1 LQKTEFVQ
9 NSLSI
14 SIIPLKGLHCFIKDL
29 DPQMN
34 IALIILAA
42 GKGTRMQSELPKVL
56 HKVAG
61 APMLIHAMRAGRALE
76 PKRTIIVAGHGF
88 EAVSAAASAEDP
100 EVEIVRQEAQLG
112 TGHAVDQ
119 ARAALDDFDGTV
131 IVLYGDCPLIQPR
144 TLEELTATLSTA
156 AVSVLG
162 FEAENLA
169 RYGRLITDGDRLKR
183 IVEFKDATPAER
195 AVRLCNS
202 GVMAASA
209 QLLFDL
215 LSEIDANNASGE
227 LYLTDVIGK
236 AVGRGLSCTAIRCA
250 ERETLGVNSRV
261 ELMQAEKEF
270 QTLRRA
276 EALEDGISMP
286 APETVH
292 FSYDTVIGRD
302 AIIEQNVVFGPGV
315 TVESGAQ
322 IRAFSHLEGAHVARG
337 CVVGPYARLR
347 PGAELAEDVKIGNFV
362 EIKASTLDEGAKV
375 NHLSYIGDAHIG
387 ARANIGAGTITCNYD
402 GVMKHHTSI
411 GEAAFIG
418 SNTMLVAPI
427 TVGQDA
433 MTASGS
439 VITRDVPAGDLAI
452 ARSKQDNKAGFSVK
466 LMNKLRALKAA
477 KQS

>member
-1 LQKTEFVQ
+1 
-9 NSLSI
+9 
-14 SIIPLKGLHCFIKDL
+14 
-29 DPQMN
+29 MN

-88 EAVSAAASAEDP
+88 EAVRAAARAEDP
-100 EVEIVRQEAQLG
+100 EVEIVRQETQLG

-162 FEAENLA
+162 FEAENPA

-477 KQS
+477 KQN

>member
-1 LQKTEFVQ
+1 
-9 NSLSI
+9 
-14 SIIPLKGLHCFIKDL
+14 
-29 DPQMN
+29 MN

-88 EAVSAAASAEDP
+88 EAVSAAARAEVP

-162 FEAENLA
+162 FEAENPA

>member
-1 LQKTEFVQ
+1 
-9 NSLSI
+9 
-14 SIIPLKGLHCFIKDL
+14 
-29 DPQMN
+29 MN

-76 PKRTIIVAGHGF
+76 PKRTIIVAGNGF
-88 EAVSAAASAEDP
+88 EAVSATARAEDP
-100 EVEIVRQEAQLG
+100 EVEIVRQETQLG

-162 FEAENLA
+162 FEAENPA

-209 QLLFDL
+209 ELLFDL

-477 KQS
+477 KQN

>member
-1 LQKTEFVQ
+1 
-9 NSLSI
+9 
-14 SIIPLKGLHCFIKDL
+14 
-29 DPQMN
+29 MN

-56 HKVAG
+56 HNVAS
-61 APMLIHAMRAGRALE
+61 APMLVHAMRAGRALE

-88 EAVSAAASAEDP
+88 EAVSAAARAEDP

-162 FEAENLA
+162 FEAENPA

-477 KQS
+477 KQN

>member
-1 LQKTEFVQ
+1 
-9 NSLSI
+9 
-14 SIIPLKGLHCFIKDL
+14 
-29 DPQMN
+29 MN

-88 EAVSAAASAEDP
+88 EAVSATARAEDP
-100 EVEIVRQEAQLG
+100 EVEIVRQETQLG

-162 FEAENLA
+162 FEAENPA

-209 QLLFDL
+209 ELLFDL

-236 AVGRGLSCTAIRCA
+236 AVGRGFSCTAIRCA

-477 KQS
+477 KQN

>member
-1 LQKTEFVQ
+1 
-9 NSLSI
+9 
-14 SIIPLKGLHCFIKDL
+14 
-29 DPQMN
+29 MN

-88 EAVSAAASAEDP
+88 EAVRAAARAEDP
-100 EVEIVRQEAQLG
+100 EVEIVRQETQLG

-162 FEAENLA
+162 FEAENPA

-209 QLLFDL
+209 ELLFDL
-215 LSEIDANNASGE
+215 LSEIDASNASGE

-347 PGAELAEDVKIGNFV
+347 PGAELAENVKIGNFV

-477 KQS
+477 KQN

>member
-1 LQKTEFVQ
+1 
-9 NSLSI
+9 
-14 SIIPLKGLHCFIKDL
+14 
-29 DPQMN
+29 MN

-61 APMLIHAMRAGRALE
+61 APMLIHAMRAGRAVE

-88 EAVSAAASAEDP
+88 EAVSATARAEDP

-144 TLEELTATLSTA
+144 TLEELTATFSTA

-162 FEAENLA
+162 FEAENPA

-209 QLLFDL
+209 ELLFDL

-477 KQS
+477 KQN

>member
-1 LQKTEFVQ
+1 
-9 NSLSI
+9 
-14 SIIPLKGLHCFIKDL
+14 
-29 DPQMN
+29 MN

-88 EAVSAAASAEDP
+88 EAVSATARAEDP
-100 EVEIVRQEAQLG
+100 EVEIVRQETQLG

-162 FEAENLA
+162 FEAENPA

-209 QLLFDL
+209 ELLFDL

-347 PGAELAEDVKIGNFV
+347 PGAELAENVKIGNFV

-466 LMNKLRALKAA
+466 LMNKLHALKAA
-477 KQS
+477 KKS

>member
-1 LQKTEFVQ
+1 
-9 NSLSI
+9 
-14 SIIPLKGLHCFIKDL
+14 
-29 DPQMN
+29 
-34 IALIILAA
+34 
-42 GKGTRMQSELPKVL
+42 MQSELPKVL

-162 FEAENLA
+162 FEAENPA

>member
-1 LQKTEFVQ
+1 
-9 NSLSI
+9 
-14 SIIPLKGLHCFIKDL
+14 
-29 DPQMN
+29 MN

-88 EAVSAAASAEDP
+88 EAVSATARAEDP
-100 EVEIVRQEAQLG
+100 EVEIVRQETQLG

-162 FEAENLA
+162 FEAENPA

-315 TVESGAQ
+315 TVESCAQ

-477 KQS
+477 KQN

>member
-1 LQKTEFVQ
+1 
-9 NSLSI
+9 
-14 SIIPLKGLHCFIKDL
+14 
-29 DPQMN
+29 MN

-88 EAVSAAASAEDP
+88 EAVSATARAEDP
-100 EVEIVRQEAQLG
+100 EVEIVRQETQLG

-162 FEAENLA
+162 FEAENPA

-209 QLLFDL
+209 ELLFDL
-215 LSEIDANNASGE
+215 LSEIDASNASGE

-477 KQS
+477 KQN